1 MKNCS
6 IRSCPGNYEERRIAH
21 VVKHRG
27 EVIVFDNV
35 PVEACSVCGDVL
47 MSLDTAEAIEA
58 VLANL
63 GKPTRSAPVYE
74 LPNFKA
80 A

>member
-6 IRSCPGNYEERRIAH
+6 VRSCPGKYEERRIAH

-35 PVEACSVCGDVL
+35 PVEVCSVCGDVL
-47 MSLDTAEAIEA
+47 MSLDTAEAMEA

-74 LPNFKA
+74 LSNFKA